1 MKNEQINKQSQI
13 PYRWAILGIF
23 FTMCGVMWLYFRG
36 AVSTPEYLI
45 SGLLILLG
53 TIIALYSL
61 YEIIQYKRTGEVR
74 IRIDER
80 TELNTLKASKKGF
93 IFLVASIA
101 ILIALLGFDIIDEQ
115 IFSSLIEVAFAAG
128 FIIYMVSY
136 YLHER
141 DDEKT
146 DKMILTLT
154 EIGLG
159 ILMAFTILIGPAI
172 IQEYIFP
179 PMMEHVSIDHEI
191 CSAPSVCDEQ
201 YNITNQTWM
210 FKEDFIS
217 PETHGLILEARL
229 YSAGTGKGTEDK
241 PFGEETTHSE
251 IWDAIEIYRINSSF
265 WKMPDYDGYII
276 WIQVKGKIDTKPL
289 KSLKT
294 RVKINNGVIIG
305 WAPVATFN
313 VEKNKEYEL
322 SLERV
327 QYGDNI
333 LDIRQK
339 YFMEQGKF
347 GVDTLKEDEF
357 ETGWKGKTNKESYV
371 ILGLEVKVPK
381 GEKPDILVNS
391 ELFA

>member
-1 MKNEQINKQSQI
+1 
-13 PYRWAILGIF
+13 
-23 FTMCGVMWLYFRG
+23 
-36 AVSTPEYLI
+36 
-45 SGLLILLG
+45 
-53 TIIALYSL
+53 
-61 YEIIQYKRTGEVR
+61 
-74 IRIDER
+74 
-80 TELNTLKASKKGF
+80 
-93 IFLVASIA
+93 
-101 ILIALLGFDIIDEQ
+101 
-115 IFSSLIEVAFAAG
+115 
-128 FIIYMVSY
+128 
-136 YLHER
+136 
-141 DDEKT
+141 
-146 DKMILTLT
+146 
-154 EIGLG
+154 
-159 ILMAFTILIGPAI
+159 
-172 IQEYIFP
+172 
-179 PMMEHVSIDHEI
+179 
-191 CSAPSVCDEQ
+191 
-201 YNITNQTWM
+201 
-210 FKEDFIS
+210 
-217 PETHGLILEARL
+217 
-229 YSAGTGKGTEDK
+229 
-241 PFGEETTHSE
+241 
-251 IWDAIEIYRINSSF
+251 
-265 WKMPDYDGYII
+265 MPDYDGYII

-322 SLERV
+322 SLERA